1 MGRWGDGERGRRGDG
16 EMGRL
21 ENSQCS
27 PLLNETVE
35 FHDFWFHC
43 VSPII
48 DILNIE
54 HRLFTNL
61 KKKS

>member
-1 MGRWGDGERGRRGDG
+1 MGRWGDG